1 MKVYKTIL
9 NLFFIIV
16 IAAIIFMSINSTLSC
31 VDKNGCLRS
40 WCKYDWL
47 NLDYKLAIA
56 RNSKFCPFQ
65 QKVEFPIFSYN
76 NTTAYL
82 NVTDETSTT
91 SSEI

>member
-1 MKVYKTIL
+1 MNVYKAIL

-47 NLDYKLAIA
+47 NLDYRLAIA
-56 RNSKFCPFQ
+56 KNSKFCPFQ
-65 QKVEFPIFSYN
+65 ENFVYPIFNFN
-76 NTTAYL
+76 NTTAYI
-82 NVTDETSTT
+82 NVTD
-91 SSEI
+91 SSMDVEV